1 MVFIVCSKR
10 DLYAKGAG
18 GYAVQVTDANGCQ
31 SVAYSD
37 TAKITVNPLP
47 TMPIITA
54 VGQNP
59 FCADKSLPSTHL
71 LMLVTN
77 GVMALVPEVSRSIKQ
92 VYIRFKQSMG
102 LSVCLS
108 LPIQSKLK

>member
-1 MVFIVCSKR
+1 LSVVTR

-47 TMPIITA
+47 TVPIITA

-59 FCADKSLPSTHL
+59 FCADKSLTSIRL
-71 LMLVTN
+71 LM
-77 GVMALVPEVSRSIKQ
+77 
-92 VYIRFKQSMG
+92 
-102 LSVCLS
+102 
-108 LPIQSKLK
+108 